1 MSTFLCDKL
10 TETCRIVIDAYRP
23 RAPDLSLDD
32 RNSSRKNSTAFFRR
46 HVLSLDLSLTLTA
59 RGLKAI
65 KPISVPL
72 EKNCR
77 GLRVAKRTKNTYLLF
92 QDRFVPGESLD
103 FNEIVLF
110 GRDKFQRF
118 LILRFSVRRLDP
130 FSF

>member
-10 TETCRIVIDAYRP
+10 TETCHIVIDAYRP

-46 HVLSLDLSLTLTA
+46 HVLSL
-59 RGLKAI
+59 RLKSYVNSKRVEAI
-65 KPISVPL
+65 KQISVPL
-72 EKNCR
+72 ENNCR

-92 QDRFVPGESLD
+92 QDRFVPGESLN

>member
-1 MSTFLCDKL
+1 M
-10 TETCRIVIDAYRP
+10 
-23 RAPDLSLDD
+23 
-32 RNSSRKNSTAFFRR
+32 TATRQEKIRQHFSEDTRSAF
-46 HVLSLDLSLTLTA
+46 DLSLTLTA

-65 KPISVPL
+65 KQISVPL
-72 EKNCR
+72 ENNCR

-92 QDRFVPGESLD
+92 QDRFVPGESLN